1 MSSGAAG
8 CHFWNKED
16 MGGAGSAPADP
27 ATVLPLCAVARTF
40 CLGKRAD
47 LIAAYHQRN
56 PVLQLLELAAIDG
69 DGLFADAEQP
79 SDLNLDGLYLAIGA
93 SFDLRHLPEVCA
105 VRTEN
110 GHASQTLRLLAG
122 LRLSLPFLPLRSC
135 C

>member
-8 CHFWNKED
+8 CPFWNKDD
-16 MGGAGSAPADP
+16 MGWGRPRHRSADP
-27 ATVLPLCAVARTF
+27 ATVLPLC

-47 LIAAYHQRN
+47 LIAAHRQPN

-69 DGLFADAEQP
+69 DGLFTDAEQP

-93 SFDLRHLPEVCA
+93 SFDLRDLPEVFA

-122 LRLSLPFLPLRSC
+122 LRLSLPFLPLHSC

>member
-1 MSSGAAG
+1 MTHSVEAFAETAICASEIISLPMSSGAAG

-16 MGGAGSAPADP
+16 MAGAGSAPADP

-47 LIAAYHQRN
+47 LIAAHHQPN

-79 SDLNLDGLYLAIGA
+79 SI
-93 SFDLRHLPEVCA
+93 
-105 VRTEN
+105 
-110 GHASQTLRLLAG
+110 
-122 LRLSLPFLPLRSC
+122 
-135 C
+135 